1 MRYWFS
7 RRTGESEVVARLV
20 APLTP
25 TTLTRARRQ
34 FRNVSTHLV
43 GVDLSEAII
52 AEAVKSRPHLYD
64 ETKVGDVTDVFRQM
78 KPVSLI
84 VAADSYIYFGDLDPL
99 FQSMEEGLE
108 DGGFLAFTLENV
120 GKESQEA

>member
-1 MRYWFS
+1 MS
-7 RRTGESEVVARLV
+7 
-20 APLTP
+20 
-25 TTLTRARRQ
+25 Q
-34 FRNVSTHLV
+34 HLV

-52 AEAVKSRPHLYD
+52 EEAVKARPGLYD
-64 ETKVGDVTDVFRQM
+64 ETRVGDVTDVFRQM

-84 VAADSYIYFGDLDPL
+84 VAADSYIYFGDLEPL

-120 GKESQEA
+120 GKDSQEA